1 MFWIHVNMCM
11 QSSYISISADVCW
24 DIEEN
29 HHRHRDLGACRRWIS
44 RPGRRQPSVSREVSR
59 VGGVIGSFISHCNST
74 RFYWLVLVDLTSNSG
89 KWNWPTSIHKF
100 GSLGCWLVEAIQRCI
115 SLEHGQ
121 LAKLTW
127 DSIYLLADRFT
138 SIGILLATFHII
150 CHSHDLN
157 RFSAAHVSAQPVT
170 VVLSL
175 LPSHDADTTHPL

>member
-1 MFWIHVNMCM
+1 MYAETSRKI
-11 QSSYISISADVCW
+11 IT
-24 DIEEN
+24 DIAIWA
-29 HHRHRDLGACRRWIS
+29 HAAGGS
-44 RPGRRQPSVSREVSR
+44 QGR
-59 VGGVIGSFISHCNST
+59 VGVSPAAQCQPWSFEGWGGDWIIHITLQLYQILLTCPGWSHIK
-74 RFYWLVLVDLTSNSG
+74 FGW

-127 DSIYLLADRFT
+127 DSIYLLADRVT